1 MAAGEQEEKGKTVRK
16 VRKTVTA
23 SVVAFLNLSVDRFII
38 MWFNIGVVKTGK
50 QSIHSHLRRFVGSGC
65 GLRIRYRCYLR
76 YFYILGKHL
85 SVIYKWM
92 LKLHPL
98 FLFWR

>member
-1 MAAGEQEEKGKTVRK
+1 MAAGEQEEKGKKVRK

-50 QSIHSHLRRFVGSGC
+50 QSIHSHLRRFVGSGFDLC
-65 GLRIRYRCYLR
+65 KLLKQFVYVCFHMAGHLHLQRCA
-76 YFYILGKHL
+76 
-85 SVIYKWM
+85 
-92 LKLHPL
+92 
-98 FLFWR
+98 